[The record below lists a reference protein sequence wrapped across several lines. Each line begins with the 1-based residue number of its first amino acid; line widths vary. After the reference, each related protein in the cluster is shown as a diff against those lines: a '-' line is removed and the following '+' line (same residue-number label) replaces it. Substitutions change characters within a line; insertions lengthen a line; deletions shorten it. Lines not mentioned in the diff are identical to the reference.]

1 MILQKAVSA
10 TTAGLL
16 KIRHMLRRMPDVK
29 QWWITGFNPRYKN
42 PIPDIITTIGSVR
55 KEHGLDMLE
64 VKNRKFKTIFTG
76 KWFRKR
82 ACIFMSLLLLS
93 SLLSGC
99 SHKKRQYPEDIAMSQ
114 GERIMA
120 FIQNNDSAGLADLF
134 SEYARN
140 SFDLQKETA
149 DLINFIDGT
158 VVSYGDVS
166 RSSASMHFDHGKY
179 RNIYY
184 FYIEDVR
191 TDSSKLYD
199 IDYTFY
205 ISNNEEDIYNGLITI
220 RVADRAK
227 YTDGYG
233 YSPDGIK
240 RAGDG
245 DFDI

>member
-1 MILQKAVSA
+1 
-10 TTAGLL
+10 
-16 KIRHMLRRMPDVK
+16 
-29 QWWITGFNPRYKN
+29 
-42 PIPDIITTIGSVR
+42 
-55 KEHGLDMLE
+55 MLE

-166 RSSASMHFDHGKY
+166 RSSMKGQAKY
-179 RNIYY
+179 GEYRKIYY
-184 FYIEDVR
+184 FHIDDIR
-191 TDSSKLYD
+191 TDSSKQYK
-199 IDYTFY
+199 IFYTFY
-205 ISNNEEDIYNGLITI
+205 ISNIEEDIYNGLIAVE
-220 RVADRAK
+220 VADQSK
-227 YTDGYG
+227 YTDEYG

-240 RAGDG
+240 DIGDW
-245 DFDI
+245 DFNI

>member
-1 MILQKAVSA
+1 
-10 TTAGLL
+10 
-16 KIRHMLRRMPDVK
+16 
-29 QWWITGFNPRYKN
+29 
-42 PIPDIITTIGSVR
+42 
-55 KEHGLDMLE
+55 MLE

-166 RSSASMHFDHGKY
+166 SISTSKHFDHGKY
-179 RNIYY
+179 RKVYDIL
-184 FYIEDVR
+184 IKDIK
-191 TDSSKLYD
+191 TDSSKQYEILFV
-199 IDYTFY
+199 FY
-205 ISNNEEDIYNGLITI
+205 ISNNEEDIYNGLTAVRI
-220 RVADRAK
+220 ADQAK
-227 YTDGYG
+227 YTDEDG
-233 YSPDGIK
+233 YSPDGVKI
-240 RAGDG
+240 AGDW